1 MVCLIQNNLLK
12 NGLIMIT
19 KNKVVYVPP
28 VYEEVQHEVT
38 SVDEKNNPLRTSFHT
53 DVSLLQR
60 IDRMR
65 IDAET
70 LREVKESLQPMID
83 TSNFR
88 LQFEETFGA
97 LTDDE
102 LINSCPSRY
111 TQTSSEKMNYLKELA
126 AKDKEAREKTA
137 AAIKEKEERD
147 KLEKEN
153 QEFQSR
159 LMEIFK

>member
-1 MVCLIQNNLLK
+1 MK
-12 NGLIMIT
+12 A

-38 SVDEKNNPLRTSFHT
+38 SVDNENNPLRTSLHT

-60 IDRMR
+60 IDNMR
-65 IDAET
+65 ADAQT
-70 LREVKESLQPMID
+70 LREIKESLQPMID
-83 TSNFR
+83 NSNFR
-88 LQFEETFGA
+88 SQFEETFGS

-111 TQTSSEKMNYLKELA
+111 TQTASEKMSYLRELA
-126 AKDKEAREKTA
+126 AKDKEAREKVA
-137 AAIKEKEERD
+137 AAAKEKEEKE

-153 QEFQSR
+153 HEFQSR

>member
-1 MVCLIQNNLLK
+1 MK
-12 NGLIMIT
+12 A

-38 SVDEKNNPLRTSFHT
+38 SVDENNNPLRTSFHT

-60 IDRMR
+60 IDNMR
-65 IDAET
+65 VDAQT
-70 LREVKESLQPMID
+70 IREIKESLQPMID

-88 LQFEETFGA
+88 AQFEETFGS

-111 TQTSSEKMNYLKELA
+111 TQTASEKMSYLKELA
-126 AKDKEAREKTA
+126 AMDKDAREKA
-137 AAIKEKEERD
+137 AAAAKEKEEKD
-147 KLEKEN
+147 KVEKDN
-153 QEFQSR
+153 KEFQSR
-159 LMEIFK
+159 LLEIFK

>member
-1 MVCLIQNNLLK
+1 MK
-12 NGLIMIT
+12 A

-38 SVDEKNNPLRTSFHT
+38 SVDDKNNHLRTSFHT

-60 IDRMR
+60 IDTMR
-65 IDAET
+65 ADAQT
-70 LREVKESLQPMID
+70 LREIKESLQPMID

-88 LQFEETFGA
+88 SQFEDTFGS

-111 TQTSSEKMNYLKELA
+111 VQTASEKMSYLKELA
-126 AKDKEAREKTA
+126 AMDKDAREKA
-137 AAIKEKEERD
+137 AVAAKEKEEKD
-147 KLEKEN
+147 KIEKEN
-153 QEFQSR
+153 KEFQSR
-159 LMEIFK
+159 LLEIFK

>member
-1 MVCLIQNNLLK
+1 MK
-12 NGLIMIT
+12 A

-28 VYEEVQHEVT
+28 VYEEIQHEVT
-38 SVDEKNNPLRTSFHT
+38 SIDENNNPLRTSFHT

-60 IDRMR
+60 IDNMR
-65 IDAET
+65 VDAQT
-70 LREVKESLQPMID
+70 LREIKESLQPMID
-83 TSNFR
+83 NSNFR
-88 LQFEETFGA
+88 SQFEETFGS

-111 TQTSSEKMNYLKELA
+111 TQTASEKMSYLKELA
-126 AKDKEAREKTA
+126 ARDKDAREKA
-137 AAIKEKEERD
+137 AAAAKEKEEKE

-159 LMEIFK
+159 LMDIFK

>member
-1 MVCLIQNNLLK
+1 MK
-12 NGLIMIT
+12 A

-28 VYEEVQHEVT
+28 VYEEVQYEVT
-38 SVDEKNNPLRTSFHT
+38 SVDDNNVPLRTSFHT

-60 IDRMR
+60 IDNMR
-65 IDAET
+65 VDAQT
-70 LREVKESLQPMID
+70 LREIKESLQPMID
-83 TSNFR
+83 NSNFR
-88 LQFEETFGA
+88 SQFEETFGS

-111 TQTSSEKMNYLKELA
+111 TQTASEKMSYLKELA
-126 AKDKEAREKTA
+126 AKDKDVREKA
-137 AAIKEKEERD
+137 AAAAKEKEEKE

>member
-1 MVCLIQNNLLK
+1 MK
-12 NGLIMIT
+12 A
-19 KNKVVYVPP
+19 KDKVVYVPP

-38 SVDEKNNPLRTSFHT
+38 SVDDKNNPLRTSFHS

-60 IDRMR
+60 IDDMR
-65 IDAET
+65 ADAQT
-70 LREVKESLQPMID
+70 LREIKESLQPMID

-88 LQFEETFGA
+88 SQFEETFGS

-111 TQTSSEKMNYLKELA
+111 TQTASEKMTYLKTLA
-126 AKDKEAREKTA
+126 SQDKEAREKA
-137 AAIKEKEERD
+137 AAAAKDKEEKD
-147 KLEKEN
+147 KADKEN

>member
-1 MVCLIQNNLLK
+1 MK
-12 NGLIMIT
+12 A

-28 VYEEVQHEVT
+28 CFEEVQHEVT
-38 SVDEKNNPLRTSFHT
+38 SVDDKNTPLRTSFHT

-60 IDRMR
+60 IDSMR
-65 IDAET
+65 ADAQT
-70 LREVKESLQPMID
+70 LREIQESLQPMIE

-88 LQFEETFGA
+88 SQFEETFGS

-111 TQTSSEKMNYLKELA
+111 MQTASEKMSYLKELA
-126 AKDKEAREKTA
+126 AKDKEVRDKA
-137 AAIKEKEERD
+137 AAALKEKEEKD
-147 KLEKEN
+147 KADREN
-153 QEFQSR
+153 AEFQSR

>member
-1 MVCLIQNNLLK
+1 MK
-12 NGLIMIT
+12 A

-38 SVDEKNNPLRTSFHT
+38 SVDDNNVPLRTSFHT

-60 IDRMR
+60 IDNMR
-65 IDAET
+65 VDAQT

-83 TSNFR
+83 NSNFR
-88 LQFEETFGA
+88 SQFEETFGS

-111 TQTSSEKMNYLKELA
+111 TQTASEKMSYLKELA
-126 AKDKEAREKTA
+126 VKDKEAREKA
-137 AAIKEKEERD
+137 AAAAKEKEEKD

>member
-1 MVCLIQNNLLK
+1 MK
-12 NGLIMIT
+12 A

-28 VYEEVQHEVT
+28 VYEEVQHEIT
-38 SVDEKNNPLRTSFHT
+38 SVDDDNNPLRTSFHT

-60 IDRMR
+60 IDNMR
-65 IDAET
+65 VDAQT
-70 LREVKESLQPMID
+70 LREIKESLQPMID

-88 LQFEETFGA
+88 SQFEETFGS

-111 TQTSSEKMNYLKELA
+111 TQTSSEKMSYLKNLA
-126 AKDKEAREKTA
+126 AKDKEAREKAIA
-137 AAIKEKEERD
+137 AAKEQERKD

>member
-1 MVCLIQNNLLK
+1 MK
-12 NGLIMIT
+12 A

-28 VYEEVQHEVT
+28 VYEEIQHEVT
-38 SVDEKNNPLRTSFHT
+38 SVDDKNRPLRTSFHT

-60 IDRMR
+60 IDNMR
-65 IDAET
+65 ADAQT
-70 LREVKESLQPMID
+70 LREIKESLQPMID
-83 TSNFR
+83 NSNFR
-88 LQFEETFGA
+88 SQFEETFGS

-111 TQTSSEKMNYLKELA
+111 TQTASEKMNYLKELA
-126 AKDKEAREKTA
+126 AKDKEAREKA
-137 AAIKEKEERD
+137 AVAVKEKEEKD

>member
-1 MVCLIQNNLLK
+1 MKAKV
-12 NGLIMIT
+12 
-19 KNKVVYVPP
+19 KVVYVPP

-38 SVDEKNNPLRTSFHT
+38 SVDDNNVPLRTSFHS

-60 IDRMR
+60 IENMR
-65 IDAET
+65 IDAQT
-70 LREVKESLQPMID
+70 IRDIRESLQPMID

-88 LQFEETFGA
+88 SQFEDVFGS

-111 TQTSSEKMNYLKELA
+111 VQTASEKMSYLKELA
-126 AKDKEAREKTA
+126 VKDKEVRDKA
-137 AAIKEKEERD
+137 AAALKEKEE
-147 KLEKEN
+147 KEKAEKEN
-153 QEFQSR
+153 ADFQSR